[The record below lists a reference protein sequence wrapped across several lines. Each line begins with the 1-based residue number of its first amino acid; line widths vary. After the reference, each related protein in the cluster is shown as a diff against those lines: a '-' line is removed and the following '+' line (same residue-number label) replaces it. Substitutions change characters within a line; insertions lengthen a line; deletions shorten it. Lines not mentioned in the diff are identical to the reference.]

1 MPELTP
7 DFIKEFAVF
16 LSNEAGLHNGSIWE
30 NCMWLKGVVMRAHFN
45 GHIPRNPFA
54 QFHISPNTKEREY
67 LTENELKTLMEFQF
81 KDPKNSYLRDI
92 FVFAS
97 FTALSF
103 VDIKELSNDQFVE
116 VNGEKWIISKRHK
129 TGVPFQVKLLDI
141 PLQIIERYRAFQENN
156 LVFPNLNYWSICKRM
171 GKMIKECGITKKISF
186 HCSRHGFATLAL
198 SKGMPI
204 ESVSRILGHTNIE
217 TTQIYAKI
225 TVQKLDNDLTML
237 GDKLSKSF
245 GNVKLT
251 KI

>member
-1 MPELTP
+1 
-7 DFIKEFAVF
+7 
-16 LSNEAGLHNGSIWE
+16 
-30 NCMWLKGVVMRAHFN
+30 MWLKGVVMRAHFN
-45 GHIPRNPFA
+45 GHISRNPFA

-67 LTENELKTLMEFQF
+67 LTEDELKTLMEFQF

-103 VDIKELSNDQFVE
+103 VDIKELSYDQIVE

-141 PLQIIERYRAFQENN
+141 PLQIIERYKPFQENN
-156 LVFPNLNYWSICKRM
+156 LIFPNLNYWSVCKRM

-186 HCSRHGFATLAL
+186 HMPRHGFATLAL
-198 SKGMPI
+198 CKGMPI

-245 GNVKLT
+245 GNVKMAG
-251 KI
+251 I

>member
-1 MPELTP
+1 
-7 DFIKEFAVF
+7 
-16 LSNEAGLHNGSIWE
+16 
-30 NCMWLKGVVMRAHFN
+30 
-45 GHIPRNPFA
+45 
-54 QFHISPNTKEREY
+54 
-67 LTENELKTLMEFQF
+67 MEFQF
-81 KDPKNSYLRDI
+81 KDAKNSYLRDI

-103 VDIKELSNDQFVE
+103 VDIKELSNDQIVE

-141 PLQIIERYRAFQENN
+141 PLQIIERYKAFQENN

-171 GKMIKECGITKKISF
+171 GKMMKECGITKKISF
-186 HCSRHGFATLAL
+186 HCSRHGFTTLAL

-225 TVQKLDNDLTML
+225 TVQKLDSDLTML

-245 GNVKLT
+245 GNVKLAG
-251 KI
+251 I